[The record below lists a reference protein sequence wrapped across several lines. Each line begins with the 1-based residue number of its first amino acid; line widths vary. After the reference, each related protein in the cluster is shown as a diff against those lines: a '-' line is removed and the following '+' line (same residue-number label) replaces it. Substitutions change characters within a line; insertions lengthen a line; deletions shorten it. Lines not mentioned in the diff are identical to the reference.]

1 MSGNS
6 DARFDILTERISN
19 LTSAREES
27 LFDRSTSL
35 DDDVRQATTT
45 MISQVRRDGDAALR
59 ELARRFDGVELGAV
73 EVPRAEARR
82 ALDGL
87 DPSLRRALERT
98 VRNLESVQRA
108 FLPTTQETTP
118 EPGIIVGRRPDPLDR
133 VGVYAPGGRAA
144 YPSSVLMGAVP
155 ARVAGVREVVLCSPP
170 GRDGLPSAV
179 VLAAAELAG
188 VDRIFALGGA
198 GAIAAM
204 AYGTESVPRV
214 DRIVGPGNAY
224 VAEAKL
230 QVSGA
235 VAIDSPAGPSELL
248 VIADD
253 SADPR
258 VVAHEVI
265 AQAEHDP
272 RAVVVVVAIGDDV
285 ATRIASAIQ
294 EGLESAARAA
304 IVREALA
311 SYGAV
316 LVADSLDECATFA
329 ARFAP
334 EHLLLALR
342 NAREVLPRFRNAG
355 TIFVGVRSSVAFGD
369 YMTGANHVL
378 PTGGLARSYSGLSV
392 LDFIRWTTY
401 QEVSA
406 GAAAGMA
413 GDVGVFAD
421 AEGLPGHAAAAR
433 QWLEGEGVP
442 S

>member
-1 MSGNS
+1 MIDTV
-6 DARFDILTERISN
+6 DARKISITDSISRLTKAQKSQ
-19 LTSAREES
+19 

-35 DDDVRQATTT
+35 DARVRETTARIIADVRE
-45 MISQVRRDGDAALR
+45 RGDMTLL
-59 ELARRFDGVELGAV
+59 ELAERFDGVRLERV
-73 EVPRAEARR
+73 EIPKAIAREAL
-82 ALDGL
+82 AGL
-87 DPSLRRALERT
+87 DPELRSALERT
-98 VRNLESVQRA
+98 QRNLVAVQRA
-108 FLPTTQETTP
+108 FLPEAQETSP
-118 EPGIIVGRRPDPLDR
+118 EPGIVVGRRPDALDR

-155 ARVAGVREVVLCSPP
+155 ARVAGVREIVLCSPP
-170 GRDGLPSAV
+170 ARDGLPSPV

-188 VDRIFALGGA
+188 VDRIFAVGGA

-248 VIADD
+248 VVADA
-253 SADPR
+253 SADVQVIAR
-258 VVAHEVI
+258 EVM

-272 RAVVVVVAIGDDV
+272 LAVVVVVAIGEETTARIV
-285 ATRIASAIQ
+285 ASIERTIGA
-294 EGLESAARAA
+294 EPRAA
-304 IVREALA
+304 IIGASLA
-311 SYGAV
+311 DRGAV
-316 LVADSLDECATFA
+316 LTAESVDECVEFA

-334 EHLLLALR
+334 EHLLLAL
-342 NAREVLPRFRNAG
+342 NDARVVLPRFRNAG
-355 TIFVGVRSSVAFGD
+355 TIFVGERSSVAFGD

-392 LDFIRWTTY
+392 LDFVRWTTY

-406 GAAAGMA
+406 DAAARLA
-413 GDVGVFAD
+413 PQVGVFAD
-421 AEGLPGHAAAAR
+421 AEGLPAHAATAR
-433 QWLEGEGVP
+433 QWGAGVAR
-442 S
+442 